1 MADDI
6 QELNALVKDYG
17 KEFQSPDPRR
27 GPSLMSA
34 YLDNDVPLADWRKIV
49 QSSLESTGRPA
60 HEKFYIMSA
69 LKKAAHKFGIL
80 DSESNTRD
88 TITEDILSPDEIQ
101 SYARLA
107 KHVLSRTDS
116 DDGVNFPDHTIG
128 YDDYDKTST
137 EDLKYAA
144 GRGNVSEDK
153 DYYYIEDVYDFNKD
167 HFKFGKGVPSGLKA
181 LYHHLLST
189 KDDPFPKLTGE
200 RGVASSLVPIL
211 QFSESDERAPNI
223 RLRIPKIVEEHKSG
237 GSIVERSNK
246 YVPRAI

>member
-6 QELNALVKDYG
+6 QELNALIKDYG
-17 KEFQSPDPRR
+17 KEFQSPTP
-27 GPSLMSA
+27 A
-34 YLDNDVPLADWRKIV
+34 HLDNDVPLADWRKIV

-60 HEKFYIMSA
+60 SEKFYVMSA
-69 LKKAAHKFGIL
+69 LEKAAHKFGIL
-80 DSESNTRD
+80 DSESNTRG

-107 KHVLSRTDS
+107 KHVLNRTDI
-116 DDGVNFPDHTIG
+116 DEDGVNFPDHTIG
-128 YDDYDKTST
+128 YNDYDKTST

-153 DYYYIEDVYDFNKD
+153 DYYYIKDVYDFNKD
-167 HFKFGKGVPSGLKA
+167 HFKFGQGVPSGLKA

-189 KDDPFPKLTGE
+189 KDDPFPKLTGS

-211 QFSESDERAPNI
+211 QFSDDDKRAPNI
-223 RLRIPKIVEEHKSG
+223 HLRIPKIVEEHKSG
-237 GSIVERSNK
+237 GSVVERSNK

>member
-1 MADDI
+1 MADDDI
-6 QELNALVKDYG
+6 QELNALIKDYG
-17 KEFQSPDPRR
+17 KDFQSPDPRR

-34 YLDNDVPLADWRKIV
+34 YLNNDAPLVDWREIV
-49 QSSLESTGRPA
+49 QSNLESTGLPA
-60 HEKFYIMSA
+60 PEKFYIMSA

-80 DSESNTRD
+80 DSESDTRD

-107 KHVLSRTDS
+107 KHVLSRP
-116 DDGVNFPDHTIG
+116 NHTIG
-128 YDDYDKTST
+128 YPDYDKTST

-153 DYYYIEDVYDFNKD
+153 DYYYIEDVYDFNKN
-167 HFKFGKGVPSGLKA
+167 HFKFGQGVPSGLKA

-189 KDDPFPKLTGE
+189 KDDPFPKLTGA
-200 RGVASSLVPIL
+200 RGVASSLAPIL

-223 RLRIPKIVEEHKSG
+223 RLRIPKIVEEYKSG
-237 GSIVERSNK
+237 GSVVERSNNYK
-246 YVPRAI
+246 PRTI